1 MEGKRLT
8 TYTADDGRKYEFDTR
23 LFKAGYKLMR
33 QKINDDDF
41 REYMGKELNV
51 SPETIRNWLKGKNA
65 PQDIGIIAE
74 IEGLFGLRHYELLK
88 PFMIICF
95 RLNS

>member
-1 MEGKRLT
+1 
-8 TYTADDGRKYEFDTR
+8 
-23 LFKAGYKLMR
+23 MR

-88 PFMIICF
+88 PIKEDEGSMENTIISV
-95 RLNS
+95 L